1 MTRRPEFA
9 VLAAF
14 ANAVLAATALAAA
27 PEPTRHE
34 AVLEAPPAEVWRLWT
49 TAEGLREWLAP
60 LVEIELRLGGE
71 MLTRYRADGTLG
83 DAGTI
88 VNRILAFEPERM
100 LTLQV
105 ARPPAGFPLPDVV
118 SSMWTVID
126 LEPVDGGARTRL
138 RITGLGFGDGER
150 FAQLR
155 GFFERGN
162 AATIEQLAARIRAG
176 KPLALADAPGAARGT
191 AAGSR

>member
-9 VLAAF
+9 ILVTFFAA
-14 ANAVLAATALAAA
+14 ALLATAPLVAA

-34 AVLEAPPAEVWRLWT
+34 AVLDAPPAELWRLWT
-49 TAEGLREWLAP
+49 TGEGLREWLAP
-60 LVEIELRLGGE
+60 LAEIELRLGGE
-71 MLTRYRADGTLG
+71 MRTRYDARGTLG

-105 ARPPAGFPLPDVV
+105 ARPPAGFPFPQEVLA
-118 SSMWTVID
+118 MWTVID

-138 RITGLGFGDGER
+138 RVTGLGFGDGEA
-150 FAQLR
+150 FAGLR
-155 GFFERGN
+155 AFFDRGN
-162 AATIEQLAARIRAG
+162 AATIEQLAARLRAG
-176 KPLALADAPGAARGT
+176 KPLSFAAE
-191 AAGSR
+191 GSEPARP